1 MPALVLIL
9 LAIACGASW
18 PTAASGKGA
27 RGAASAASSDRTER
41 PHPSRAHSRPTSM
54 RAAPLRASTALLLV
68 VMLVPQARSQSA
80 LEPAHAPKHTPAAHL
95 SKDERVRARVDRDV
109 VPPCTGRDALST
121 LLGVDD
127 RVEARLLAE
136 LARIPGALDSP
147 KPLRSRASKYVL
159 QDVFVKLHNFM
170 FAHKMLPLSD
180 WGIGRGDGLIDRSA
194 PGAGDVLARRYNLKF
209 FNKYAS
215 LVPEP
220 AKCLQW
226 EGSTYLS
233 IFTSCKSSWSL
244 HFVPHLATPKP
255 VGKLQ
260 SREIGVDLV
269 ALGKASEAVSSS
281 RAQHLGS
288 FDLILCNQV
297 FEHVRDP
304 WSAARG
310 LSKLLKP
317 GGLLIFTVPFLA
329 KYHEVPKD
337 YFRFTPDG
345 AAAIFEDAGMK
356 VLRRHVGGS
365 SMYTSAYLLGFGTGD
380 FDSTVHDSHALME
393 AKRYNIGR
401 PRDADYSN
409 TDLTRHNRS
418 LFLESGL
425 VLQRPTSENAR
436 A

>member
-1 MPALVLIL
+1 MLAVGRQHLPLNLYVVQKLVVVAL
-9 LAIACGASW
+9 C
-18 PTAASGKGA
+18 AAFGNAEANDVVWSQMA
-27 RGAASAASSDRTER
+27 RGNLGAA
-41 PHPSRAHSRPTSM
+41 
-54 RAAPLRASTALLLV
+54 V
-68 VMLVPQARSQSA
+68 SQSV
-80 LEPAHAPKHTPAAHL
+80 LGAAI
-95 SKDERVRARVDRDV
+95 S
-109 VPPCTGRDALST
+109 G
-121 LLGVDD
+121 
-127 RVEARLLAE
+127 
-136 LARIPGALDSP
+136 
-147 KPLRSRASKYVL
+147 
-159 QDVFVKLHNFM
+159 
-170 FAHKMLPLSD
+170 
-180 WGIGRGDGLIDRSA
+180 
-194 PGAGDVLARRYNLKF
+194 
-209 FNKYAS
+209 
-215 LVPEP
+215 
-220 AKCLQW
+220 
-226 EGSTYLS
+226 
-233 IFTSCKSSWSL
+233 
-244 HFVPHLATPKP
+244 
-255 VGKLQ
+255 
-260 SREIGVDLV
+260 IGVDLV